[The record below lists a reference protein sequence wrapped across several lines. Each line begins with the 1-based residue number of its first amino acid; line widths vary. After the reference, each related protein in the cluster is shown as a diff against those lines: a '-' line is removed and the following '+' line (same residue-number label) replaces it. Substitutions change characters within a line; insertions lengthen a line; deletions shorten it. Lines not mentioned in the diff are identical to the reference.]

1 MAEFLQILASGLSV
15 GAIYALIG
23 IGFSM
28 IYNTSDIINFAQ
40 GEFVM
45 IGGMSAVALAAGGAM
60 PLVLAVP
67 AAIAIT
73 VLAGLAVERLA
84 IEPVRQSSLVT
95 LIIITI
101 GVSITIRG
109 AVEILLGKNFYRLS
123 SFSGDVPVDI
133 GGAQVNPQAFWVVG
147 SLLAVMAAL
156 AFFFNRTRLGKA
168 MLATAQNR
176 LAAELMGIDVKN
188 MLRLSFALSALLGA
202 LAGVLTAP
210 ITLTRYDVGIML
222 GLKGFCAAI
231 LGGLGTATGALA
243 GGVILGLTEAM
254 AAGYV
259 SSAYKDAVA
268 FLLILAVLVLK
279 PSGLFGRR
287 AVHRV

>member
-1 MAEFLQILASGLSV
+1 MRRPCPRGRGVRSKFAVLCGNPTEASMAEFLQILASGLTV

-45 IGGMSAVALAAGGAM
+45 IGGMSAVALSAGGTM

-67 AAIAIT
+67 AAIAVT

-84 IEPVRQSSLVT
+84 IEPVRHSSLVT

-109 AVEILLGKNFYRLS
+109 AVEILLGKNFYRLA

-147 SLLAVMAAL
+147 SLLVVMAAL
-156 AFFFNRTRLGKA
+156 DRKSTRL
-168 MLATAQNR
+168 N
-176 LAAELMGIDVKN
+176 
-188 MLRLSFALSALLGA
+188 
-202 LAGVLTAP
+202 
-210 ITLTRYDVGIML
+210 
-222 GLKGFCAAI
+222 
-231 LGGLGTATGALA
+231 
-243 GGVILGLTEAM
+243 
-254 AAGYV
+254 
-259 SSAYKDAVA
+259 SSH
-268 FLLILAVLVLK
+268 LV
-279 PSGLFGRR
+279 
-287 AVHRV
+287 